1 MKRPDETVVT
11 IDDYI
16 AGHPPKIRARLSAM
30 RKTIRQHA
38 PEAEERISY
47 RIPTFYMNGNLVHFA
62 AFDRHVGF
70 YPGAAGIAAF
80 QDALAPYE
88 SAKGS
93 VQFPHDEPLP
103 LDLVAEIVRFRVA
116 QQASKQA
123 VRGRG
128 RAPRKP

>member
-1 MKRPDETVVT
+1 MKADETAAT

-62 AFDRHVGF
+62 AFARHVGF
-70 YPGAAGIAAF
+70 YPGAAGIATF
-80 QDALAPYE
+80 RDALASYK

-103 LDLVAEIVRFRVA
+103 LELVAEIVEFRVA
-116 QQASKQA
+116 QQASK
-123 VRGRG
+123 
-128 RAPRKP
+128 RAPRGRSGRRSGS